1 MEFIFA
7 RTKEVQQLERKLAS
21 ESEALEKNVK
31 SLHTPTLMRSLK
43 RKVQLINWTLQTLQ
57 TIELNP
63 NIPIQ
68 ELEILVD
75 GMIDSLETELGDAQ
89 SRWQSDRIYDEIRS
103 LEWLLFMIKI
113 LHSSM
118 DRFIW

>member
-1 MEFIFA
+1 MEYIFA

-21 ESEALEKNVK
+21 ESDALKKNVK
-31 SLHTPTLMRSLK
+31 AIHTPTLMRSLK
-43 RKVQLINWTLQTLQ
+43 RKVQLINWTLKL
-57 TIELNP
+57 IELNP
-63 NIPIQ
+63 SIAIK

-75 GMIDSLETELGDAQ
+75 CKIDSLETELGDAQ

-103 LEWLLFMIKI
+103 LEWILFMIKI

>member
-1 MEFIFA
+1 MEYIFA

-21 ESEALEKNVK
+21 ESEALKKNVK

-43 RKVQLINWTLQTLQ
+43 RKVQLINWTLQL
-57 TIELNP
+57 IELNP
-63 NIPIQ
+63 NIAVQ
-68 ELEILVD
+68 ELEILID
-75 GMIDSLETELGDAQ
+75 CKIDSLETELGEAQ

-103 LEWLLFMIKI
+103 LEWILFMIKI

>member
-1 MEFIFA
+1 MEYIFA
-7 RTKEVQQLERKLAS
+7 RTMEVQQLERELAS
-21 ESEALEKNVK
+21 ESEALQKNVK

-43 RKVQLINWTLQTLQ
+43 RKVQLINWTLQL
-57 TIELNP
+57 IELNP
-63 NIPIQ
+63 NIAIQ
-68 ELEILVD
+68 QLEILID
-75 GMIDSLETELGDAQ
+75 CKIDSLETELSDAQ

-103 LEWLLFMIKI
+103 LEWTLFMIKI

>member
-1 MEFIFA
+1 MEYIFA

-21 ESEALEKNVK
+21 ESEALQKNGK

-43 RKVQLINWTLQTLQ
+43 RKVQLINWTLQL
-57 TIELNP
+57 IELNP
-63 NIPIQ
+63 SIAIQ

-75 GMIDSLETELGDAQ
+75 CKIDSLETELSDAQ
-89 SRWQSDRIYDEIRS
+89 SPWQSDRIFNEIRS
-103 LEWLLFMIKI
+103 LEWILFMIKI